1 MSRIPK
7 AVPPTIVGGAAIVAI
22 ALVTAAC
29 GSGGYNKPA
38 GASGTAPP
46 TAAASVSV
54 ANSPLG
60 QLLVDGSGRT
70 LYLFEGDTGATSTCE
85 DACAQA
91 WPPLLAPGTPSAG
104 SGASA
109 AELGTTTRTD
119 GTTEVTYHGHPLYTY
134 VADTKAGDTNGQGL
148 NQFGAKWYVLSPT
161 GDKIDKD

>member
-1 MSRIPK
+1 MPRIPK
-7 AVPPTIVGGAAIVAI
+7 AVPPTVVGGAAVAAI

-29 GSGGYNKPA
+29 GTGGYNKPA
-38 GASGTAPP
+38 AASGTAP
-46 TAAASVSV
+46 AATASVSV
-54 ANSPLG
+54 ANSSLG
-60 QLLVDGSGRT
+60 QMLVDGSGRT
-70 LYLFEGDTGATSTCE
+70 LYLFEGDTGATSTCN

-109 AELGTTTRTD
+109 AELGTTTRAD

-134 VADTKAGDTNGQGL
+134 VADTKAGDINGQGL

>member
-7 AVPPTIVGGAAIVAI
+7 AVPPTIVGGAAIAAI

-29 GSGGYNKPA
+29 GTSGYSKPA
-38 GASGTAPP
+38 AASGSAPSA
-46 TAAASVSV
+46 AAASVSV

-70 LYLFEGDTGATSTCE
+70 LYLFEGDTGATSTCK

-91 WPPLLAPGTPSAG
+91 WPPLLAPGNPTAG
-104 SGASA
+104 SGATA

-148 NQFGAKWYVLSPT
+148 NQFGAKWYVLSPA